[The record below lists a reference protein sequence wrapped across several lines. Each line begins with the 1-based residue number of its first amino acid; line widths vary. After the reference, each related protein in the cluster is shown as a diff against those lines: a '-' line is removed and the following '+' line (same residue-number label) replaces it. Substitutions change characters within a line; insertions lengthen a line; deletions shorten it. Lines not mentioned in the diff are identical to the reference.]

1 MKSNSYRDSPGGSVG
16 KNPPAS
22 AEDMDLILVREN
34 TTCPG
39 ATELSVATTEPVFQS
54 SGDTTTEARHPRGH
68 APQQEEPLQQEA

>member
-39 ATELSVATTEPVFQS
+39 ATEPERRNYRACVPELR
-54 SGDTTTEARHPRGH
+54 RHNY
-68 APQQEEPLQQEA
+68 